1 MDMLWTKSLIVLV
14 LILVAALVWLP
25 RKSVEARLL
34 IEALPKAVW
43 AMLTDTGNCAAWN
56 PILVGVSGDMLPGSE
71 LALDMKLE
79 DGQLS
84 QITVTVDAMIEY
96 QSIRQSAGVPGILT
110 AHHEWSL
117 EPAKEGTLVVQ
128 REISRGIGVLF
139 YDPAYVELPY
149 AEGLSNLG
157 AMLTDA

>member
-1 MDMLWTKSLIVLV
+1 MFSTKSPIVLA

-34 IEALPKAVW
+34 IEAPPKVIW
-43 AMLTDTGNCAAWN
+43 AMLTDTGNYATWN
-56 PILVGVSGDMLPGSE
+56 PIFVGVSGDMRPGGE

-79 DGQLS
+79 NGQLS
-84 QITVTVDAMIEY
+84 QITVTVDAMIEN
-96 QSIRQSAGVPGILT
+96 QSIQQSAGVPGILT

-128 REISRGIGVLF
+128 RETYRGVGVLF
-139 YDPAYVELPY
+139 YDPGY
-149 AEGLSNLG
+149 AALLYMEGLKNLR
-157 AMLTDA
+157 AMLTDS